1 MADTAATAPLVL
13 SPSLEDY
20 LEAIFVLLRNQPYA
34 RVRDIAKARG
44 VKTGSVIPALKRLS
58 DAGLVDYRQREYVS
72 LTESGQVAAR
82 RVFARH
88 QVLSQFFTEVLQM
101 PADLAEEDA
110 CAMEHGLSDA
120 GLDRLVRFMEFLR
133 VCPHGQEEFLNV
145 FHSCSLADDSEEGC
159 SGNCANAPTPGCCP
173 AAADAADDQPRE
185 ESKLVSIHDLQPG
198 QTGTVTHVNAR
209 GSIRRR
215 LLDMGV
221 LPNAAVELVRVAPT
235 GNPVWIKMDGIQLA
249 LRQAEAEAV
258 LVERS

>member
-1 MADTAATAPLVL
+1 MTADSIATSSLVL
-13 SPSLEDY
+13 SQSLEDY
-20 LEAIFVLLRNQPYA
+20 LEAIYVLLRDQPYT

-72 LTESGQVAAR
+72 LTQPGQVAAR

-88 QVLSQFFTEVLQM
+88 QVLSRFFTDVLQM
-101 PADLAEEDA
+101 PADLAEKDA

-120 GLDRLVRFMEFLR
+120 GLDRLVRFLEFLR
-133 VCPHGQEEFLNV
+133 VCPRSRDEFLNV
-145 FHSCSLADDSEEGC
+145 FHNCPLADDSDAGC
-159 SGNCANAPTPGCCP
+159 TADCVSAPP
-173 AAADAADDQPRE
+173 AAADQSGEPTSE
-185 ESKLVSIHDLQPG
+185 ENRPVSIHDLQPG

-209 GSIRRR
+209 GSIRQR

-221 LPNAAVELVRVAPT
+221 LPDVTVELVRVAPT
-235 GNPVWIKMDGIQLA
+235 GNPVWMKMDGTQLA